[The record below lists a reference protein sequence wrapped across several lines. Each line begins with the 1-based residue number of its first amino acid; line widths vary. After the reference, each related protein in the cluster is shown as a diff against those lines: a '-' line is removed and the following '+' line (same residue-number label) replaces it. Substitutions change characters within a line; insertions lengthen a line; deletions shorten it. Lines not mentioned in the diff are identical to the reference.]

1 MAIRAMVLATEVTLS
16 GATNL
21 DKATCVRVLNDT
33 AATIVATLDDTAYAV
48 AEAATEY
55 VAKGARNISIAA
67 GETLFVEKYPTE
79 TIDGAGLKC
88 TKVAKH

>member
-1 MAIRAMVLATEVTLS
+1 MKAMVLASEVTLS

-33 AATIVATLDDTAYAV
+33 AATIVATLDDTAYAA

-55 VAKGARNISIAA
+55 VAKGARTISIAA
-67 GETLFVEKYPTE
+67 GETLFIEKYPTE
-79 TIDGAGLKC
+79 TIDGSGLKC
-88 TKVAKH
+88 TKVARQ

>member
-1 MAIRAMVLATEVTLS
+1 MKAMVLASEVTLS

-55 VAKGARNISIAA
+55 VAKGARTISIAA
-67 GETLFVEKYPTE
+67 GETLFIEKYPAE
-79 TIDGAGLKC
+79 TIDGSGLKC
-88 TKVAKH
+88 TKVARQ

>member
-1 MAIRAMVLATEVTLS
+1 MKAMVLASEVTLS

-33 AATIVATLDDTAYAV
+33 AATIVATLDDTAYAA

-55 VAKGARNISIAA
+55 VAKGARTISIAA
-67 GETLFVEKYPTE
+67 GETLFIEKYPAE
-79 TIDGAGLKC
+79 TIDGSGLKC
-88 TKVAKH
+88 TKVARQ